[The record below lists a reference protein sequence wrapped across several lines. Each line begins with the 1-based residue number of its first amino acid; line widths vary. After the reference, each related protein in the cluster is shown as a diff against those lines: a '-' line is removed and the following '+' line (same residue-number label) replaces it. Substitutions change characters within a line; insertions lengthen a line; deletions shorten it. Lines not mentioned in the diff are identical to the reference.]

1 MELLRKITI
10 RTMGHSLEELKKW
23 AAAAKKGEKRPLV
36 RIVGET
42 SGAKTGQHPERGTH
56 TKLLG
61 QFVGTNLV
69 TGEVFQ
75 SGQCILPEFV
85 GAPLGAAVASGD
97 KAQFA
102 VEVGQIA
109 DASSVVGYTF
119 SVKPLME
126 TKPSDQ
132 MQQLMK
138 LAGINPDAQPAKL
151 PAPAKTAK
159 TKAKA
164 GA

>member
-10 RTMGHSLEELKKW
+10 RTMGHSLEELKAW
-23 AAAAKKGEKRPLV
+23 AATAKKGEKRPLV

-61 QFVGTNLV
+61 SFVGTNLV

-75 SGQCILPEFV
+75 SGTCILPEFV

-97 KAQFA
+97 KVEFG

-109 DASSVVGYTF
+109 DATSVVGYTF
-119 SVKPLME
+119 SVKPLMD
-126 TKPSDQ
+126 TKPSDR
-132 MQQLMK
+132 MQALMK
-138 LAGINPDAQPAKL
+138 LAGIDPDAKPAQL
-151 PAPAKTAK
+151 PAPAKKTSAK
-159 TKAKA
+159 KSAK
-164 GA
+164 G